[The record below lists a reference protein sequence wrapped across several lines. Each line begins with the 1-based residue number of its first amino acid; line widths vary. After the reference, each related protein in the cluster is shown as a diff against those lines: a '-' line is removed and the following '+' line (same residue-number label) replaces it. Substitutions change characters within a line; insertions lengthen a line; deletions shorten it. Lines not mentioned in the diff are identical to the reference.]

1 MSLDVSANIA
11 YFSSK
16 KSMFNRKR
24 ICPLDGIKNEE
35 IAYNNI
41 SLLSKFISERGRILP
56 SRVTSVSSK
65 KQRLLKKAIKR
76 ARILGLLPFA
86 AKV

>member
-1 MSLDVSANIA
+1 MSDASANIA

-24 ICPLDGIKNEE
+24 VCPLDGIPNEDINYTN
-35 IAYNNI
+35 IA
-41 SLLSKFISERGRILP
+41 LLSKFISERGRILP
-56 SRVTSVSSK
+56 SRITSISSK

-76 ARILGLLPFA
+76 ARMLSLLPFS